1 MVKQN
6 SQYLILFNLPALT
19 LSNSILPKEFFKS
32 VEDMKYCNQIVTNLE
47 RKIRTINFRSNNVF
61 EEIELGIFNSKRTLS
76 KLRTR
81 ILEEGFLTQE
91 DECLFFKSIK
101 TKPSGYLI
109 YFLSLAEFELN
120 RPKNVQKKV
129 KRYIQDHIT
138 IYQSYYK
145 VHQHFYQYLERN
157 KTDKDKKY
165 FLRSNDYVNFHPDS
179 LSFFMDG
186 DFSTSHDYIAAKIFA
201 HKLLIERLYNELKAL
216 ENPNANS
223 GIQIPTPLQWTGNQI
238 DLIELGYA
246 LHSVGAINNG
256 NIDIKVLIH
265 TLAQIVNIEVKEIY
279 RVFHQIHSRKIN
291 QTKFLDLM
299 RNSLKSK
306 MDQVD
311 L

>member
-81 ILEEGFLTQE
+81 ILAEGFLTPE

-165 FLRSNDYVNFHPDS
+165 FLRSNDYVIFHPDS

-201 HKLLIERLYNELKAL
+201 HKLLIERLYNELKVL

-223 GIQIPTPLQWTGNQI
+223 GIQIPTQLQWTDKI
-238 DLIELGYA
+238 VDLTELIYA
-246 LHSVGAINNG
+246 LHETGSINHGKVSIKELVAIFQQVLNVDLGDCYRNYT
-256 NIDIKVLIH
+256 DIC
-265 TLAQIVNIEVKEIY
+265 
-279 RVFHQIHSRKIN
+279 SRKTKR
-291 QTKFLDLM
+291 TKFLDRMTKIL
-299 RNSLKSK
+299 LSK
-306 MDQVD
+306 MDQAD
-311 L
+311 Q